1 VHPDGEVTLKTVME
15 ISNLNGSSNIGGITQ
30 PIIST
35 RRVEHTIRLKDGE
48 TNLLGGILEVDDTKT
63 RSGTPFLGQ
72 IPILR
77 YIFSQEQIQKTTNEI
92 VFLLEPHIVRRQ
104 MLTDINERAYD
115 VGTGGGIDL
124 HVAARPPRGEATEE
138 AAAPAP
144 AQPAPAPAT
153 PAASNPVRP
162 APVTPRPV
170 PPAANPANAE
180 APGVRPGGPA
190 PVAPAETGKPSP
202 SVPGGPL
209 TLKLDPGALTQQQGS
224 NFTLNVT
231 LTNAKDVAAVPVQIT
246 YDPRVLQ
253 FVSISNGD
261 FLAKDGQAVALVHRD
276 DPSSGKL
283 QVTAQ
288 RPPGLGGVSGEGTVF
303 SLVFM
308 AKAKGNSAVAISIP
322 GARNSHNQ
330 PLEVMGS
337 QTAITVN

>member
-1 VHPDGEVTLKTVME
+1 M
-15 ISNLNGSSNIGGITQ
+15 
-30 PIIST
+30 
-35 RRVEHTIRLKDGE
+35 
-48 TNLLGGILEVDDTKT
+48 LGGILEVDDTKT
-63 RSGTPFLGQ
+63 RSGTPFLGE

-92 VFLLEPHIVRRQ
+92 VFLLVPHIVRKQ
-104 MLTDINERAYD
+104 SLTDINERAYD

-124 HVAARPPRGEATEE
+124 HVAARPPRAEATEE
-138 AAAPAP
+138 AAAPA
-144 AQPAPAPAT
+144 ATQPAPAPVASG
-153 PAASNPVRP
+153 PAASMPVRP
-162 APVTPRPV
+162 APVTPRPA
-170 PPAANPANAE
+170 PPMANPANAE
-180 APGVRPGGPA
+180 TPGVRPGGPTPA
-190 PVAPAETGKPSP
+190 APADTSGKPSP
-202 SVPGGPL
+202 IVPSGGPL
-209 TLKLDPGALTQQQGS
+209 TLKLDPGALRQQQGS
-224 NFTLNVT
+224 SFTVNVT
-231 LTNAKDVAAVPVQIT
+231 LSHAQDVAAVPVQIT

-288 RPPGLGGVSGEGTVF
+288 RPPGLGGVSGDGTVF

-308 AKAKGNSAVAISIP
+308 AKAKGNSAVAIAIP

-337 QTAITVN
+337 QTTVSVN